1 MINII
6 DLTKTYAS
14 GTKAVVDL
22 NLTIEEGEIFALLG
36 PNGAGKSSAIKIL
49 TTLSGFDKGHVTIA
63 GYNVDSE
70 PTKVR
75 QSIGYVAQETGVD
88 YFLTGLENM
97 KLQGQLYRMTKQDII
112 SRIDEL
118 SKYFDLTKPLNDLV
132 SSYSGGMRRKLD
144 IAMAL
149 IHRPKVLFLD
159 EPTLG
164 LDTKSRHSLWKYI
177 EKLNADFGLTILL
190 TTHYLEEA
198 DNLSHRVAI
207 IDEGQIKVIDTAE
220 TLKSNIHGDVV
231 SLEFAENAH
240 NTDELSWELKQQD
253 FVKDT
258 VWENKKLHLY
268 VNNGAEAIPK
278 IVTFTNKNG
287 VELNNISFSRPTL
300 DDVFIQYTGNSLDGD
315 KEETGE
321 QWWEKW
327 AGKGGGNWNNKWT
340 QTEEESQD
348 DTNIDHKSNEKRGEW
363 QASATPTPDST
374 TEKNNNDDWKKW
386 QGSNNCKEE
395 NKKKWP

>member
-1 MINII
+1 MIRITG
-6 DLTKTYAS
+6 LSKTYAS
-14 GTKAVVDL
+14 GTKAVIDL

-49 TTLSGFDKGHVTIA
+49 TTLSGFDNGQAMVA

-70 PTKVR
+70 PNKVR

-88 YFLTGLENM
+88 YFLTGRENM
-97 KLQGQLYRMTKQDII
+97 KLQGHLYRMTKQDII

-118 SKYFDLTKPLNDLV
+118 SSYFDLVKPLDDLV

-149 IHRPKVLFLD
+149 IHRPKVIFLD

-177 EKLNADFGLTILL
+177 EKLNTELGLTILL

-198 DNLSHRVAI
+198 DSLSHRVAI
-207 IDEGQIKVIDTAE
+207 IDAGQIKIIDTPE

-231 SLEFAENAH
+231 SLEFAENT
-240 NTDELSWELKQQD
+240 NSTDELSWELKQQD

-258 VWENKKLHLY
+258 VWENAKLHLY
-268 VNNGAEAIPK
+268 VNNGAESIPK
-278 IVTFTNKNG
+278 IVTFTNKNN
-287 VELNNISFSRPTL
+287 VELKNISFSRPTL
-300 DDVFIQYTGNSLDGD
+300 DDVFIQYTGNSLDGN
-315 KEETGE
+315 KEEAGE

-327 AGKGGGNWNNKWT
+327 AGKGGGGKWSNKW
-340 QTEEESQD
+340 
-348 DTNIDHKSNEKRGEW
+348 NEAEKDSPNSVENE
-363 QASATPTPDST
+363 PKPD
-374 TEKNNNDDWKKW
+374 EDWKKW
-386 QGSNNCKEE
+386 QSSEKNTTENTSGKSSGNNDW
-395 NKKKWP
+395 KKWQNNGNNDTKWP

>member
-49 TTLSGFDKGHVTIA
+49 TTLSGFDKGEVTIA

-70 PTKVR
+70 PNKVR

-118 SKYFDLTKPLNDLV
+118 SKYFDLKKPLNDLV

-177 EKLNADFGLTILL
+177 EKLNTDFGLTILL

-220 TLKSNIHGDVV
+220 TLKSNIRGDVV

-240 NTDELSWELKQQD
+240 GTDELSWELKQQD

-278 IVTFTNKNG
+278 IVTFTNKNS

-300 DDVFIQYTGNSLDGD
+300 DDVFIQYTGNSLDGN

-327 AGKGGGNWNNKWT
+327 AGKGGGKWNNKWT
-340 QTEEESQD
+340 QPEDESQD
-348 DTNIDHKSNEKRGEW
+348 STNIDHKPNEKW
-363 QASATPTPDST
+363 QPST
-374 TEKNNNDDWKKW
+374 TSAPNSKTENNNNEDWKKW
-386 QGSNNCKEE
+386 QDSNNCNEK
-395 NKKKWP
+395 NKKKYP